1 MEYRRLGQ
9 TGIEIS
15 RVALGCGNFGGIGSA
30 PEFFGQGESEEEAF
44 ALMDA
49 AWEHGITL
57 FDTADAYGGGRSER
71 AIERWLA
78 RRGPEA
84 RERIVLSTKVFH
96 SVEGNPADRGLA
108 PERIRRQVDGSLARL
123 GVERLDLYLIHEPD
137 PDTPIGETL
146 EAFDEL
152 VRVGKVGAVGTSNM
166 GGAELEDALRASEES
181 GLVRFEWVQNA
192 YSLLERGD
200 EADVLPLCAHNG
212 LGYTPFSPLAGG
224 WLTGKYRPGEPYPKG
239 SRMTLR
245 PDPYRGLEHDGTFVA
260 LAALEEAARSRGLDM
275 ATLAL
280 AWLLGDERVTSIVVG
295 PRRPAHL
302 DPAIA
307 ALDVRL
313 SPAERDEI
321 GALFS

>member
-9 TGIEIS
+9 TGVEIS

-44 ALMDA
+44 ALIDA

-71 AIERWLA
+71 AIGRWLT
-78 RRGPEA
+78 RRAPEA

-96 SVEGNPADRGLA
+96 SVEGDPADRGLA
-108 PERIRRQVDGSLARL
+108 PDRIRRQVDGSLSRL

-137 PDTPIGETL
+137 PDTPVGDTL
-146 EAFDEL
+146 EALDEL
-152 VRVGKVGAVGTSNM
+152 VRAGKVGAVGTSNVS
-166 GGAELEDALRASEES
+166 GAELEEALAASEER
-181 GLVRFEWVQNA
+181 GLVRFEWVQNS

-200 EADVLPLCAHNG
+200 EADVLPLCERHG

-224 WLTGKYRPGEPYPKG
+224 WLTGKYRLGEPYPEG

-245 PDPYRGLEHDGTFVA
+245 PGPYREIAQDGTFTA
-260 LAALEEAARSRGLDM
+260 LAALDEAARSRGVDM

-280 AWLLGDERVTSIVVG
+280 AWLLADERVTSIVVG

-307 ALDVRL
+307 AEGVRL
-313 SPAERDEI
+313 TAAERDEI